1 MCVCVTDCVCPFT
14 CAPHYDDVQAILGQ
28 CTRADRQ
35 TSLFSATLPA
45 WVREV
50 APTSRAGRGVR
61 GWWSRRR
68 LRGRA
73 EKALRA
79 EGVVERYLRE

>member
-1 MCVCVTDCVCPFT
+1 MGGGKRSGKGAFT
-14 CAPHYDDVQAILGQ
+14 RARLTGFGGGDGDGEASAPLLEVRWDDVE
-28 CTRADRQ
+28 RAM
-35 TSLFSATLPA
+35 
-45 WVREV
+45 REV